1 MVCGFI
7 AEEVLKLYPV
17 ACEFNAYGMP
27 ENWDAR
33 YIIPP
38 MLSLIQEQHLEIE
51 SLKLEHVQIK
61 GELDILKQKLKR
73 MEEKLC

>member
-1 MVCGFI
+1 
-7 AEEVLKLYPV
+7 
-17 ACEFNAYGMP
+17 MP

-38 MLSLIQEQHLEIE
+38 MLALIQEQHVEIE
-51 SLKLEHVQIK
+51 QLKSDNFALK
-61 GELDILKQKLKR
+61 GEVDILKQKLKR